1 MPLYLPDIYEEES
14 SRSMTANFLGLNRNL
29 RIGDGEWYDMQNLT
43 SDHAPV
49 MEVRKRRGIPAIGAT
64 KPVCITTRSTGDAG
78 TYQPVWLDGAMLHN
92 GTDKVIDLTPYGFVD
107 NGVERQMVNMGA
119 YLIIVPDMIYVNT
132 AKDDDV
138 GMIEDKVTLTEG
150 TLTAVVCD
158 YEGNLPTYSVNW
170 DKSELING
178 DTVLFTAG
186 QAGLYR
192 YDEST
197 GELYRIQSYL
207 RISVR
212 ISNAPGSMVT
222 PITMRKQ
229 ILAGD
234 SLRLSGAAIENEDK
248 IKGMRHVYGVNEYA
262 KPGDVESS
270 GVLNFWTEGFVNSI
284 DGIKIELSEASPLT
298 IERVIPRMDFVCEA
312 GNRLWGC
319 RYGDDGQ
326 GNFVNEIY
334 CSARGDFYRWIAGQ
348 SDNDDSPVTF
358 SIGTDGA
365 WTGAINYDGY
375 PTFFKERCM
384 HRVGGYGASGFTVQ
398 DNSCMGV
405 ARGAHRSMAVI
416 KNVLYYKAESA
427 VMGFDGT
434 IPVPVSD
441 ALGRLAGYTRAVG
454 GACGAKYYLSL
465 WKKSGD
471 ATTDKHLY
479 VLDTDK
485 GVWHRED
492 DSECESM
499 AAAGDNMY
507 FVRVDRK
514 TDVTHTIMTVEP
526 LEGAG
531 ESQKEGWRMAWYAES
546 GIIGLETPD
555 AKYLTKIAIRLR
567 LEQGASVRVSVQYD
581 SMGEYQQV
589 MATEGIQMK
598 TVTFPVQPTMFDH
611 MRIRLDGIGRAQVFS
626 ITKTFERAEDR

>member
-49 MEVRKRRGIPAIGAT
+49 MEVRKRRGIPALGAT

-92 GTDKVIDLTPYGFVD
+92 GTDQVIDLTPYGFVD
-107 NGVERQMVNMGA
+107 NGAERQMVNMGA
-119 YLIIVPDMIYVNT
+119 YLIIIPDMIYVNT
-132 AKDDDV
+132 AKDDDI
-138 GMIEDKVTLTEG
+138 GMIEDKITLTEG
-150 TLTAVVCD
+150 KLVVYECD
-158 YEGNLPTYSVNW
+158 YEGN
-170 DKSELING
+170 K
-178 DTVLFTAG
+178 
-186 QAGLYR
+186 
-192 YDEST
+192 
-197 GELYRIQSYL
+197 QSYNDSISYGTQPYI
-207 RISVR
+207 RIRRTRTS
-212 ISNAPGSMVT
+212 PGGGPVDI
-222 PITMRKQ
+222 PIIMKSKIR
-229 ILAGD
+229 AGD
-234 SLRLSGAAIENEDK
+234 SLRLSGAALDAHEEV
-248 IKGMRHVYGVNEYA
+248 KGVHHIYGVENPLETA
-262 KPGDVESS
+262 GTESGAVS
-270 GVLNFWTEGFVNSI
+270 NFWVDGFILGGGEIEV
-284 DGIKIELSEASPLT
+284 ELSEDKPLI

-334 CSARGDFYRWIAGQ
+334 CSARGDFYRWITGS

-365 WTGAINYDGY
+365 WTGAVNYDGY

>member
-132 AKDDDV
+132 AKDDDI
-138 GMIEDKVTLTEG
+138 GMIEDKITLTEG
-150 TLTAVVCD
+150 KLVVYECD
-158 YEGNLPTYSVNW
+158 YEGN
-170 DKSELING
+170 K
-178 DTVLFTAG
+178 
-186 QAGLYR
+186 
-192 YDEST
+192 
-197 GELYRIQSYL
+197 QSYNDSISYGTQPYI
-207 RISVR
+207 RIR
-212 ISNAPGSMVT
+212 RTRPGNGINDI
-222 PITMRKQ
+222 PIIMKSKIR
-229 ILAGD
+229 AGD
-234 SLRLSGAAIENEDK
+234 SLRLSGAALDAHEEV
-248 IKGMRHVYGVNEYA
+248 KGVHHIYGVENPLETA
-262 KPGDVESS
+262 GTESGAVS
-270 GVLNFWTEGFVNSI
+270 NFWVDGFILGATEIEV
-284 DGIKIELSEASPLT
+284 ELSEDKPLI

-334 CSARGDFYRWIAGQ
+334 CSARGDFYRWITGS